1 VRAKPLELEKKLI
14 AKENTIKVNGKMARK
29 MALARKYSLMV
40 CTTKDHGWMEKEKE
54 WEEKLDLMDLSMMES
69 IEKVIVKDMEL
80 SFTVMELS
88 TKANGKKISAMDKA
102 KTLSNQE
109 QFTKEPISWERDQAM
124 ENILG

>member
-1 VRAKPLELEKKLI
+1 
-14 AKENTIKVNGKMARK
+14 
-29 MALARKYSLMV
+29 
-40 CTTKDHGWMEKEKE
+40 
-54 WEEKLDLMDLSMMES
+54 
-69 IEKVIVKDMEL
+69 MEL